1 MSTPRPASISLAL
14 LISGTG
20 ASTKADE
27 TSVFVLKAP
36 PTIHP
41 DSFSSQVPA
50 RVAHFFGK
58 KRIQIYGPAILPHV
72 ETTAGCELRLG
83 FLALVTRD
91 IPIIAVVQ
99 NDALMKRFKS
109 NFQEVCARDGK
120 LYVIADADAE
130 MVEG

>member
-1 MSTPRPASISLAL
+1 MSTPRPASISQAL

-20 ASTKADE
+20 ASKKADE
-27 TSVFVLKAP
+27 TSVFVLKAST
-36 PTIHP
+36 TIHP

-50 RVAHFFGK
+50 RVANFCGK
-58 KRIQIYGPAILPHV
+58 KSIQIYGPAIPPHV

-99 NDALMKRFKS
+99 NDALMKKFKS
-109 NFQEVCARDGK
+109 NIQEVCARGGE
-120 LYVIADADAE
+120 LYVISRR
-130 MVEG
+130 